1 MIGLFCKVNKVLKDS
16 SDFRNL
22 CRSNTWNS
30 LLGAYL
36 SEVLPGVCNLIT
48 RRTMHAGVAST
59 EWTQQNFW
67 VCVPHSTRHVIFWR
81 WRVGS
86 TTSSVRIFG
95 SSCWQLVVPK
105 ESILLH
111 DPQILYIWVWL
122 VGLAL
127 GHLVIKIVLHVSF
140 CKHLN
145 TCNKFAGLESYLDVS
160 TREKI
165 WCDHQF
171 TCVQVL

>member
-1 MIGLFCKVNKVLKDS
+1 MISLFCKVNKVLKDS
-16 SDFRNL
+16 SDFRSL
-22 CRSNTWNS
+22 CRSNT
-30 LLGAYL
+30 
-36 SEVLPGVCNLIT
+36 
-48 RRTMHAGVAST
+48 R
-59 EWTQQNFW
+59 
-67 VCVPHSTRHVIFWR
+67 R
-81 WRVGS
+81 WRSLFVNKTFEFVYPIQPGMLS
-86 TTSSVRIFG
+86 FEGGELDRPPPLRIFG

-140 CKHLN
+140 CKHFN